1 MIKPIN
7 LCTTNETY
15 LKQDLK
21 RKREFETGEEKE
33 KELRETK
40 YIGDSNR
47 SGYERGKEHM
57 RQFRN
62 LEEKSHLLKHYLQYH
77 KNIKVE
83 EMEVGMRINAAFK
96 SAIERQILEAVAI
109 CRKENY
115 IANEFKG

>member
-1 MIKPIN
+1 
-7 LCTTNETY
+7 
-15 LKQDLK
+15 
-21 RKREFETGEEKE
+21 
-33 KELRETK
+33 
-40 YIGDSNR
+40 
-47 SGYERGKEHM
+47 M

-96 SAIERQILEAVAI
+96 SAIERQILKAVAI